1 MRRFA
6 ALWAVALAACS
17 DAGHSSAP
25 LEPRLAAPP
34 LHADS
39 NSTTAHTD
47 ARSIPERLSHLVAMR
62 FSQVSLPPDNF
73 SLSSDA
79 VHPDVACMPTAWNGA
94 RCWMMYTPYKGGL
107 SLYENPG
114 LLMLPSDTSWSTPPS
129 IVNPIVPFPGG
140 DSYNSDPD
148 QAFEPG
154 SKRLTQVYRVVAD
167 SFNKIMI
174 MSTLNARTWTTPR
187 LAFKER
193 NHDAISPSLVI
204 DHDRS
209 ANLWYIRSGADGCTS
224 TSSSVV
230 LRTAMPDSD
239 QRIDQA
245 AWSPAIPVKLA
256 IPNSVVW
263 HLDVASLGP
272 DAGYVALVVA
282 YAKGATCGA
291 SDLWLATSDDG
302 VNWKTFAMPLF
313 WRGMSVATE
322 RRMSTWYRG
331 TLRYD
336 EATDSLH
343 VWPSGLAG
351 TSWTIYHTAFKL
363 HDALNLLA
371 TAQPSEI
378 KALFALQAPIRSML
392 PMP

>member
-6 ALWAVALAACS
+6 ALCAVALAACS
-17 DAGHSSAP
+17 DAAHSSAP
-25 LEPRLAAPP
+25 LESRLAAPP

-39 NSTTAHTD
+39 SGITAHAD
-47 ARSIPERLSHLVAMR
+47 ARSIPEQLAQLLATR
-62 FSQVSLPPDNF
+62 FARVSLPPDNF
-73 SLSSDA
+73 SFSSDA
-79 VHPDVACMPTAWNGA
+79 VHPDVACMTPTWNGA
-94 RCWMMYTPYKGGL
+94 RCWMMYTPYKGGR
-107 SLYENPG
+107 SEYENPA
-114 LLMLPSDTSWSTPPS
+114 LLLLPNDTSWSTPPS

-154 SKRLTQVYRVVAD
+154 SRRLTQVYRVVAD
-167 SFNKIMI
+167 GFNRIMI

-187 LAFKER
+187 IAFQER

-209 ANLWYIRSGADGCTS
+209 ANVWYVRAGSEGCAS
-224 TSSSVV
+224 ASSSVV
-230 LRTAMPDSD
+230 LRTALPDSD
-239 QRIDQA
+239 QRIDEA
-245 AWSPAIPVKLA
+245 GWSPAIPVKLS
-256 IPNSVVW
+256 IPSSVVW

-272 DAGYVALVVA
+272 DAGYIALVVA
-282 YAKGATCGA
+282 YARGTTCAA

-302 VNWKTFAMPLF
+302 VTWKTSAMPLF
-313 WRGMSVATE
+313 WRGMSMA
-322 RRMSTWYRG
+322 RQRGMSTWYRG

-336 EATDSLH
+336 AAGDSLH

-351 TSWTIYHTAFKL
+351 SNWTIYHTAFKL
-363 HDALNLLA
+363 HDALSLLA
-371 TAQPSEI
+371 AVQPSEI
-378 KALFALQAPIRSML
+378 KTLFASQSSIRAIL